1 MEDVLQVKLRERYT
15 AAVDSF
21 ISKVKDDPNIIAI
34 IIYGSL
40 AYDLI
45 WEKSDVDMQMV
56 VRDQQLKNRSYS
68 IVEDGITINVSLTVR
83 SEFNRGLGREIGG
96 SLGHSIL
103 AKGKIVYT
111 TDDSLYEIFENN
123 KEIGSGDIAL
133 SAFQIANWILH
144 YYEKS
149 QKWLKARKDP
159 LYAQYFLCMAAES
172 IANME
177 LCLNGEPSARDSIQ
191 KADVLNPEI
200 MKTFYHDTMS
210 HHMSKDEILNAIDK
224 MDKYLEQ
231 HLDIIKKPVIEFMA
245 DQQIKT
251 VTLLAKHF
259 HMDSHVIVGIF
270 DYLCEKG
277 VIEKVS
283 QMIRITPK
291 SKMAVEEIGYLYI
304 P

>member
-1 MEDVLQVKLRERYT
+1 MEKVLQAELKERYT

-21 ISKVKDDPNIIAI
+21 ISKVKDDHNVIAV

-40 AYDLI
+40 AYDLL
-45 WEKSDVDMQMV
+45 WEKSDIDMELI
-56 VRDQQLKNRSYS
+56 VRDQQLKNCSYS
-68 IVEDGITINVSLTVR
+68 IIEDGITINVNLAAR
-83 SEFNRGLGREIGG
+83 SEFNRWLGKAIGG
-96 SLGHSIL
+96 SIGHSIL

-111 TDDSLYEIFENN
+111 TDESLYEIFENN
-123 KEIGSGDIAL
+123 KVIGSDDIAL
-133 SAFQIANWILH
+133 AAFQIANWILL

-159 LYAQYFLCMAAES
+159 LYAQYFLCMAAEAV
-172 IANME
+172 ANME
-177 LCLNGEPSARDSIQ
+177 LCLHGEPSARDSIQ
-191 KADVLNPEI
+191 KAAALNPEI
-200 MKTFYHDTMS
+200 MKIFYFDTMS
-210 HHMSKDEILNAIDK
+210 HHMSEEEILYAIDK
-224 MDKYLEQ
+224 LDNYLEQ

-251 VTLLAKHF
+251 VTLLSKHF
-259 HMDSHVIVGIF
+259 NMDSHVIGGIF
-270 DYLCEKG
+270 DYLCDKG

-291 SKMAVEEIGYLYI
+291 SKLSVEEIGYLYI